1 MAGLLLVLET
11 TRAIVNKKEQ
21 TVMRLIVVIGL
32 TVLAACT
39 PQQSEE
45 IPQQSTGIKIDA
57 STFAAQVGIVAYT
70 SLSQASQSAQIMD
83 NKLAS
88 FMYHPNPMS
97 QKEITQSWR
106 QAYDNFLHTLV
117 FAYLPIQDPPGW
129 HTQRIAY
136 NDLLIQLDS
145 WPIEGG
151 YIDYIPGYPFS
162 GIVNDLTLNIDEKNI
177 RSQHGFTDPTNASL
191 GYHAIEFMFWGYQGK
206 RTAHDFF
213 PQENTAPVP
222 INDAE
227 ESLHDDEHVIV
238 DNEDL
243 LHIPQNHNRRRQ
255 YTKLLSEILQKDLHR
270 VQRRWE
276 PSGGYYAQLLQQS
289 SIENTLQAAFIAGQR
304 FISEE
309 LLQKRFQLISSE
321 FSNSSQ
327 QDLLALLSGLEL
339 WYLPKEE
346 EQQEA
351 SLGFLMQ
358 QANNQIATD
367 FILSLTTSKKCIEKM
382 TSKIEDIN
390 QCKQDTIGLLSNLRR
405 SAVSLNIELPALD

>member
-1 MAGLLLVLET
+1 M
-11 TRAIVNKKEQ
+11 I
-21 TVMRLIVVIGL
+21 RLIFTMSLIF
-32 TVLAACT
+32 LAACSPKKT
-39 PQQSEE
+39 EE
-45 IPQQSTGIKIDA
+45 KAPQSTNIKLDSSA
-57 STFAAQVGIVAYT
+57 FSAQVGIVAYT
-70 SLSQASQSAQIMD
+70 SLSRASQSAQVMD
-83 NKLAS
+83 SKLAS

-97 QKEITQSWR
+97 QEEITQSWR
-106 QAYDNFLHTLV
+106 QAYDDFLHSLV
-117 FAYLPIQDPPGW
+117 FAYLPIQDPPDW

-136 NDLLIQLDS
+136 NDLLTKLDS

-191 GYHAIEFMFWGYQGK
+191 GYHAIEFMFWGQEGK
-206 RTAHDFF
+206 RSAHDFF

-227 ESLHDDEHVIV
+227 ESLNAHNEHDITENDTS
-238 DNEDL
+238 

-270 VQRRWE
+270 IQRRWE
-276 PSGGYYAQLLQQS
+276 PSSGYYAQLLQQS
-289 SIENTLQAAFIAGQR
+289 SAENTLQAALIAGQR
-304 FISEE
+304 LISEE

-327 QDLLALLSGLEL
+327 QDLLALLSGLES
-339 WYLPKEE
+339 WYLPKGE

-358 QANNQIATD
+358 QADKQIASD
-367 FILSLTTSKKCIEKM
+367 FIQSLATSKKCIAKM
-382 TSKIEDIN
+382 TSEIEDIN
-390 QCKQDTIGLLSNLRR
+390 QCKQDTISLLSDLRR
-405 SAVSLNIELPALD
+405 AAMSLGINLPELN

>member
-1 MAGLLLVLET
+1 M
-11 TRAIVNKKEQ
+11 I
-21 TVMRLIVVIGL
+21 RLIVAISLV
-32 TVLAACT
+32 VLAACT
-39 PQQSEE
+39 PKQTAE
-45 IPQQSTGIKIDA
+45 IPEQNSSIKLDA
-57 STFAAQVGIVAYT
+57 SAFAAQVSIVAYT
-70 SLSQASQSAQIMD
+70 SLSQASQSAQVMD
-83 NKLAS
+83 SKLAS

-97 QKEITQSWR
+97 QEEISQSWR
-106 QAYDNFLHTLV
+106 RAYDDFLHGLV
-117 FAYLPIQDPPGW
+117 FAYLPIQDPADW

-136 NDLLIQLDS
+136 ADLLMQLDS

-162 GIVNDLTLNIDEKNI
+162 GIVNDLALNIDEKSI

-191 GYHAIEFMFWGYQGK
+191 GYHAIEFMFWGQEG
-206 RTAHDFF
+206 RRSAHDFF

-227 ESLHDDEHVIV
+227 ENLHT
-238 DNEDL
+238 DNEHGINESDAS

-255 YTKLLSEILQKDLHR
+255 YTKILSEILQKDLSR

-276 PSGGYYAQLLQQS
+276 PSSGYYSQLLRQS
-289 SIENTLQAAFIAGQR
+289 TAENTLQAALIAGQR
-304 FISEE
+304 LISEE

-321 FSNSSQ
+321 FSNSSS
-327 QDLLALLSGLEL
+327 QDIYALLAGLEL

-358 QANNQIATD
+358 QADHQIATD
-367 FILSLTTSKKCIEKM
+367 FAHSLTLAKECIKKM
-382 TSKIEDIN
+382 TPKVDDIN
-390 QCKQDTIGLLSNLRR
+390 QCKQDTISLLSNLRR
-405 SAVSLNIELPALD
+405 IAVSLNIELPTLD

>member
-1 MAGLLLVLET
+1 M
-11 TRAIVNKKEQ
+11 I
-21 TVMRLIVVIGL
+21 RLIFAISL
-32 TVLAACT
+32 AFLAACS
-39 PQQSEE
+39 PKKAEE
-45 IPQQSTGIKIDA
+45 IPKQDA
-57 STFAAQVGIVAYT
+57 SLKLDSSAFAAQVGIVAYT
-70 SLSQASQSAQIMD
+70 SLSRASQSAQVMD
-83 NKLAS
+83 SKLAS

-97 QKEITQSWR
+97 QEEITQSWR
-106 QAYDNFLHTLV
+106 QAYDDFLYSLV
-117 FAYLPIQDPPGW
+117 FAYLPIQDPPDW

-136 NDLLIQLDS
+136 DDLLTQLDS

-162 GIVNDLTLNIDEKNI
+162 GIVNDLALNIDENSI

-191 GYHAIEFMFWGYQGK
+191 GYHAIEFMFWGQEGK
-206 RTAHDFF
+206 RSAHDFF

-227 ESLHDDEHVIV
+227 ESLHAHNDHEL
-238 DNEDL
+238 NENETS

-255 YTKLLSEILQKDLHR
+255 YTKLLSELLQKDLHR
-270 VQRRWE
+270 IQRRWE
-276 PSGGYYAQLLQQS
+276 PSSGYYAQLLQQS
-289 SIENTLQAAFIAGQR
+289 TAENTLQAALVAGQR
-304 FISEE
+304 LISEE

-327 QDLLALLSGLEL
+327 QDLLALLTGLEL

-358 QANNQIATD
+358 QADSKIATD
-367 FILSLTTSKKCIEKM
+367 FIQSLTTSKKCIAEM

-390 QCKQDTIGLLSNLRR
+390 QCKQDTISLLSNLRR
-405 SAVSLNIELPALD
+405 SAISLGINLPALD